1 MAARFSFG
9 AYELDV
15 PGRELRKNG
24 VRLRLQEQ
32 PFLVLATLVDS
43 PGRVV
48 TREELRNQLWK
59 DDTFVDFDQSLNKAV
74 NRLRDALNDDASQ
87 PRYIETIPRRGYRF
101 VAHVTEQT
109 GLDQISGVLGGWN
122 CRPERTRRREHVDC
136 LRV

>member
-24 VRLRLQEQ
+24 VHLRLQEQ

-48 TREELRNQLWK
+48 TREELRTQLWK
-59 DDTFVDFDQSLNKAV
+59 DGTFVDFDQSLNKAV
-74 NRLRDALNDDASQ
+74 NRLRDVLNDDA
-87 PRYIETIPRRGYRF
+87 
-101 VAHVTEQT
+101 VT
-109 GLDQISGVLGGWN
+109 GSSLM
-122 CRPERTRRREHVDC
+122 
-136 LRV
+136 